1 MVAASMEC
9 RMPLQ
14 KYDVAACAVG
24 VSVAGQM
31 MEVCAMAPL
40 GDVVL
45 HGWFPKSVALAMLG
59 NRPPCH
65 IAIAGEPLSQE
76 VMAGFR
82 ARGHAAIVMSKS
94 GMERTPRTGRVAA
107 DICRVALR
115 LSDTFPDTGE
125 SMRLAS

>member
-1 MVAASMEC
+1 MS
-9 RMPLQ
+9 LQ
-14 KYDVAACAVG
+14 NQDIAACAVG

-45 HGWFPKSVALAMLG
+45 HGWFPKSVALAILG

-82 ARGHAAIVMSKS
+82 AYGHAAIVMSKT
-94 GMERTPRTGRVAA
+94 GMARTPRSGRAAA

-115 LSDTFPDTGE
+115 LSETFAGTGE
-125 SMRLAS
+125 GMRLAS